1 MIFVLL
7 LFIGVFL
14 IFLEFYTPGGI
25 LAVAGGFFWIIAVI
39 GYTSKADSAFD
50 AVAFSFVAILL
61 LIFVVWFALQ
71 RIKKSAKD
79 NTFYLQQ
86 DQEGFQASEFNE
98 SLIGKMG
105 QTVSDLGPSGF
116 VVVEGKRYQAIAR
129 SGYIDKGNA
138 ITVIGGQGAHL
149 LVKLV

>member
-71 RIKKSAKD
+71 RIKNQLK
-79 NTFYLQQ
+79 TIPFI
-86 DQEGFQASEFNE
+86 FNRIRRAFKPQN
-98 SLIGKMG
+98 LMN
-105 QTVSDLGPSGF
+105 
-116 VVVEGKRYQAIAR
+116 R
-129 SGYIDKGNA
+129 
-138 ITVIGGQGAHL
+138 
-149 LVKLV
+149 

>member
-1 MIFVLL
+1 
-7 LFIGVFL
+7 
-14 IFLEFYTPGGI
+14 
-25 LAVAGGFFWIIAVI
+25 
-39 GYTSKADSAFD
+39 
-50 AVAFSFVAILL
+50 
-61 LIFVVWFALQ
+61 
-71 RIKKSAKD
+71 
-79 NTFYLQQ
+79 
-86 DQEGFQASEFNE
+86 
-98 SLIGKMG
+98 MG